1 MGAEVM
7 EEVLRKR
14 TPEEIK
20 AYVDGYNACYERF
33 CECLKNRKS
42 VPDSVKKMKV
52 FVDTVNGVVHGHKAD
67 F

>member
-1 MGAEVM
+1 M

-20 AYVDGYNACYERF
+20 AYVDGYNACYEQF

-42 VPDSVKKMKV
+42 VHDSVKKMKV
-52 FVDTVNGVVHGHKAD
+52 FVDTVNGVVQGHKAD

>member
-1 MGAEVM
+1 M

-52 FVDTVNGVVHGHKAD
+52 FVDTVNGVVRGHKAD
-67 F
+67 L